1 MNEAITGDKN
11 FKQMK
16 FSSAKQ
22 NMKDKTKLLRRANFN
37 SKSIKYSILEDP
49 REEMHDFNQN
59 ADVEEKKSAQEN
71 SEMKKSINQEDA
83 NKLLEKVSHRY

>member
-16 FSSAKQ
+16 FSSVKQ

-37 SKSIKYSILEDP
+37 SKSIKDSILEDP

>member
-16 FSSAKQ
+16 FSSVKQ
-22 NMKDKTKLLRRANFN
+22 NMKDKKKLLRRGNFN

-49 REEMHDFNQN
+49 REEIHDFNQN
-59 ADVEEKKSAQEN
+59 ADEEEKKSAQEN